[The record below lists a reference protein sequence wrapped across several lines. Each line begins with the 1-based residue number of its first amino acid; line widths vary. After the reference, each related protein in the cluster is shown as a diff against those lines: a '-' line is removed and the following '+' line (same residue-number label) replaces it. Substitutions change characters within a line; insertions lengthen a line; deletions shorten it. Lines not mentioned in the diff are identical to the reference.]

1 MKLRTVKP
9 LICLAL
15 IFASR
20 VLHAEEDAVG
30 RAMHDE
36 MQRSMQKLR
45 LEQLDKPYFISY
57 LVVDNESK
65 EVAATL
71 GSVLSSTE
79 SNTRSLMVVVRV
91 GDYDTDSG
99 NFLSMLSGPEGMAAT
114 MMAGMIQL
122 PLDDNYNELR
132 RKIWLTTDRAY
143 KKALEDLSAKRAV
156 LQNKNRT
163 EKIADFSKALPVSI
177 ADLAPFVHFD
187 LPSATRLVRAT
198 SAVFRQTPS
207 IQTSRVQLVMF
218 NHQERYLNSEG
229 SSFTRRVPRVSLRV
243 TASAQAPDGMPLSD
257 FVADYGYSLKD
268 LPSASALLTQVRDL
282 QDEIGRLQ
290 AAPIQDRYEGPV
302 LFEGQAAVEVFS
314 HHFAGGLVAVPGL
327 VSSNDQLEQAF
338 RQQSNGMLDKVGLR
352 VLPHFMDVV
361 DDATVTHEK
370 DSVLFGSYKVDE
382 EGVSPRRNTLVEHGI
397 LKTLLT
403 SRAPVRGIAASTGN
417 LRELGVAPS
426 NLFVSGDMTSTP
438 EELRKRLAESAKS
451 EGNAYGIVVRR
462 LSGKTATLAYR
473 IYPDGHEELVR
484 NADVSELTA
493 ASFKSI
499 SAVSDQRIVYTEA
512 APFKN
517 SSPFNLNLAA
527 GVQPLVSYVM
537 PSMLFPDVTI
547 EKPSGESPKPTV
559 IDSPLTEKP

>member
-1 MKLRTVKP
+1 MKLRIVKS
-9 LICLAL
+9 LAWAL
-15 IFASR
+15 ILASPL
-20 VLHAEEDAVG
+20 LHAEEDAVG

-71 GSVLSSTE
+71 GSLLSSTE
-79 SNTRSLMVVVRV
+79 NNTRSLMVVVRV

-99 NFLSMLSGPEGMAAT
+99 NFLSMLGGPEGMAAT

-143 KKALEDLSAKRAV
+143 KKALEDLSGKRAV

-163 EKIADFSKALPVSI
+163 EKTADFSRALPVSI
-177 ADLAPFVHFD
+177 SDLAPLVHFD
-187 LPSATRLVRAT
+187 VPSATRLVRET

-207 IQTSRVQLVMF
+207 IQTSRVQLSMS
-218 NHQERYLNSEG
+218 NHQERYMNSEG
-229 SSFTRRVPRVSLRV
+229 SSFTRRQPRVSLRV
-243 TASAQAPDGMPLSD
+243 TASAQAPDGRPIGD

-282 QDEIGRLQ
+282 QAEIAQLQ
-290 AAPIQDRYEGPV
+290 AAPIQGRYEGPV

-314 HHFAGGLVAVPGL
+314 HHFAGGLSAVPAL

-338 RQQSNGMLDKVGLR
+338 RQQSNGMLDKVGLL
-352 VLPHFMDVV
+352 VLPNFMDVV
-361 DDATVTHEK
+361 DDATATQEK
-370 DSVLFGSYKVDE
+370 DSLLFGGYKVDE
-382 EGVSPRRNTLVEHGI
+382 EGVAPRRTTLVEHGI

-426 NLFVSGDMTSTP
+426 NLFVSSEKTSTP
-438 EELRKRLAESAKS
+438 EELRQRLVESAKS
-451 EGNAYGIVVRR
+451 EGNAYGVVVRR
-462 LSGKTATLAYR
+462 LSGKTATVAYR

-484 NADVSELTA
+484 NADVAELSA
-493 ASFKSI
+493 ANFKRI
-499 SAVSDQRIVYTEA
+499 SAVSDQRIVYTEV
-512 APFKN
+512 APFRN
-517 SSPFNLNLAA
+517 ASPFNLNLAA
-527 GVQPLVSYVM
+527 GVQPLVTYVV

-547 EKPSGESPKPTV
+547 ERPSGESPKPTV

>member
-1 MKLRTVKP
+1 MTRRIMKSLV
-9 LICLAL
+9 CLAL
-15 IFASR
+15 VLASPLLR
-20 VLHAEEDAVG
+20 AEEDAVS

-91 GDYDTDSG
+91 GDYETDSG
-99 NFLSMLSGPEGMAAT
+99 NYMSMLSGPEGLGTT
-114 MMAGMIQL
+114 MMAGTMQL

-143 KKALEDLSAKRAV
+143 KKALADLSGKRAA

-163 EKIADFSKALPVSI
+163 EKIADFSKASPVSI
-177 ADLAPFVHFD
+177 TD
-187 LPSATRLVRAT
+187 LPPFAHLDLPNATRLVRET
-198 SAVFRQTPS
+198 SALFRQTPS

-229 SSFTRRVPRVSLRV
+229 SSFTRRQPRVSLRV

-282 QDEIGRLQ
+282 QAEIGQLQ
-290 AAPIQDRYEGPV
+290 AAPVQDRYEGPV

-314 HHFAGGLVAVPGL
+314 HHFAGGLIAVPAP
-327 VSSNDQLEQAF
+327 VSNNDQLEQAF
-338 RQQSNGMLDKVGLR
+338 RRQSNGMLDKVGLL
-352 VLPHFMDVV
+352 VLPRFMDVV

-370 DSVLFGSYKVDE
+370 DSLLFGSYKVDE
-382 EGVSPRRNTLVEHGI
+382 EGVEPGRTSLVEHGV

-426 NLFVSGDMTSTP
+426 NLFVSSDTTSTP
-438 EELRKRLAESAKS
+438 EELRKRLVESAKS
-451 EGNAYGIVVRR
+451 EGDAYGIVVRR

-493 ASFKSI
+493 TNFKNI
-499 SAVSDQRIVYTEA
+499 SAVSDQRIVYTEV
-512 APFKN
+512 APVKGAL
-517 SSPFNLNLAA
+517 PFNLNVAA
-527 GVQPLVSYVM
+527 GVQPLVSYVV

-547 EKPSGESPKPTV
+547 EKPSGESPKLTV
-559 IDSPLTEKP
+559 IDNPLSEKP

>member
-1 MKLRTVKP
+1 MKLRTMKSLACALVLASP
-9 LICLAL
+9 L
-15 IFASR
+15 
-20 VLHAEEDAVG
+20 LHAEEDAVG

-79 SNTRSLMVVVRV
+79 NNTRSLMVVVRV
-91 GDYDTDSG
+91 GNYDTDSG
-99 NFLSMLSGPEGMAAT
+99 NFLSMLSGMESLAAT
-114 MMAGMIQL
+114 MTAGMIQL

-143 KKALEDLSAKRAV
+143 KKALEDLSGKRAA

-163 EKIADFSKALPVSI
+163 EKIADFSKALPISI
-177 ADLAPFVHFD
+177 TDLAPFVHFD
-187 LPSATRLVRAT
+187 LPSATRLVRDT

-229 SSFTRRVPRVSLRV
+229 SSFTRRQPRVSLRV
-243 TASAQAPDGMPLSD
+243 TAAAQAPDGMPLSD

-282 QDEIGRLQ
+282 QAEIALLQ

-338 RQQSNGMLDKVGLR
+338 RQQSNGMLDKVGLL
-352 VLPHFMDVV
+352 VLPKFMDVV
-361 DDATVTHEK
+361 DDATASHEK
-370 DSVLFGSYKVDE
+370 DSLLFGSYKVDE
-382 EGVSPRRNTLVEHGI
+382 EGVTPRRTTLVEHGI

-438 EELRKRLAESAKS
+438 EELRNRLVESAKS

-484 NADVSELTA
+484 NADVAELTA
-493 ASFKSI
+493 ASFKRI
-499 SAVSDQRIVYTEA
+499 TAVSDQRIVYTEV

-517 SSPFNLNLAA
+517 AFPFNLNLAA
-527 GVQPLVSYVM
+527 GVQPLVSYVV
-537 PSMLFPDVTI
+537 PSMLFAEVTI
-547 EKPSGESPKPTV
+547 EKPSGESPKRTV

>member
-1 MKLRTVKP
+1 MTRRIMKLV
-9 LICLAL
+9 CLAL
-15 IFASR
+15 VLASPLLR
-20 VLHAEEDAVG
+20 AEEDAVS

-91 GDYDTDSG
+91 GDYETDSG
-99 NFLSMLSGPEGMAAT
+99 NYMSMLSGPEGLGTT
-114 MMAGMIQL
+114 MMAGTMQL

-143 KKALEDLSAKRAV
+143 KKALADLSGKRAA
-156 LQNKNRT
+156 LQSKNRT
-163 EKIADFSKALPVSI
+163 EKIADFSKASPVAI
-177 ADLAPFVHFD
+177 TD
-187 LPSATRLVRAT
+187 LPPFAHLDLPNATRLVRET
-198 SAVFRQTPS
+198 SALFRQTPS
-207 IQTSRVQLVMF
+207 IQTSHVQLVMF

-229 SSFTRRVPRVSLRV
+229 SSFTRRQPRVALRV

-257 FVADYGYSLKD
+257 FVADYGYFLKD

-282 QDEIGRLQ
+282 QAEIGQLQ

-302 LFEGQAAVEVFS
+302 LFEGQAAAEVFS
-314 HHFAGGLVAVPGL
+314 HHFADGLIAVPAP
-327 VSSNDQLEQAF
+327 VSNNDQLEQAF
-338 RQQSNGMLDKVGLR
+338 RRQSNGMLDKVGLL
-352 VLPHFMDVV
+352 VLPRFMDVV
-361 DDATVTHEK
+361 DDAAVTHEK
-370 DSVLFGSYKVDE
+370 DSLLFGSYKVDE
-382 EGVSPRRNTLVEHGI
+382 EGVVPGRTSLVEHGV

-426 NLFVSGDMTSTP
+426 NLFVSSDQTSTP
-438 EELRKRLAESAKS
+438 EELRKRLVESAKS
-451 EGNAYGIVVRR
+451 EGDAYGIVVRR

-493 ASFKSI
+493 ANFKNI
-499 SAVSDQRIVYTEA
+499 SAVSDQRVVYTEV
-512 APFKN
+512 APFKGAL
-517 SSPFNLNLAA
+517 PFNLNVAA
-527 GVQPLVSYVM
+527 GVQPLVSYVV

-547 EKPSGESPKPTV
+547 EKPSGESPKLTV
-559 IDSPLTEKP
+559 IDNPLSEKP